1 MGITGHQNQLQ
12 LPTTPHGRALDRLF
26 GRRCGLHIF
35 FQQLRKRRKPRAVVM
50 TSSGRWRHRSAG
62 AKQRCSNIR
71 LVAKLSGRR
80 PAQREYRHE
89 PSWIGRVRSR
99 DHTETNK
106 FVPPA
111 RTAIAIGTGKGLP
124 RGRGHRLRRRRGRR
138 RVRLQVVVV
147 CRERELG
154 RATIGEYGQ
163 LLEMMEWRWRT
174 RRHGCHGGSRRSSS
188 RGPHHCRR
196 AASCNGA
203 AALET
208 QDAVVSLNCRWRRTT
223 GNGRS
228 GGEGFRRE
236 WWL

>member
-1 MGITGHQNQLQ
+1 MGITWHQNQFQ
-12 LPTTPHGRALDRLF
+12 LPTTPHWRALDRLF

-35 FQQLRKRRKPRAVVM
+35 FQQLRKRRKPRAVVV

-71 LVAKLSGRR
+71 RVAKLSGRR

-89 PSWIGRVRSR
+89 PSWIGRVWSR
-99 DHTETNK
+99 DHTETNE

-111 RTAIAIGTGKGLP
+111 RTAIAVGAGKGLP
-124 RGRGHRLRRRRGRR
+124 RGRGHRLRRRRRR
-138 RVRLQVVVV
+138 RVRLQMVVR
-147 CRERELG
+147 RERELG
-154 RATIGEYGQ
+154 RATIGEDGQ
-163 LLEMMEWRWRT
+163 LLEMVEWRGRT
-174 RRHGCHGGSRRSSS
+174 RRQRCRGGSRRSSS
-188 RGPHHCRR
+188 RAPHHCR